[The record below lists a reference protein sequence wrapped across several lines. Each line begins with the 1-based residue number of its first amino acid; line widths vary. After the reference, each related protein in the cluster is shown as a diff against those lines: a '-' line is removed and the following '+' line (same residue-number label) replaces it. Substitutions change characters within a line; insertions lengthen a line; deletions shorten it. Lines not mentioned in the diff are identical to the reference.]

1 MGENILENVKEKF
14 ASARTSCPGMS
25 EEVYALTDYISEVS
39 NDELIPEGLVMTM
52 ALVMD
57 DLQKNRNGFQDC
69 KPLLEYLSKRR
80 EQVIGQIAYI
90 PQIVDAIAD
99 EEFAKEFR
107 EVFKEIFGYNPP
119 KRVNVESEVQYPEN
133 VRAAVDWWA
142 NAIQSP
148 KFDNGESI
156 NAFITMML
164 YSSQKGIS
172 EEDLKTFKDTLA
184 LDIIAELQRNGR
196 CTLSVDYNPCA
207 ILANAGNEI
216 GLNDMTSFPWKT
228 WMNITEQEVEV
239 SEGYGAPMKTIWS
252 KDNKEDMGS
261 NPSAPKRVL

>member
-1 MGENILENVKEKF
+1 MEVILEGVKKKF
-14 ASARTSCPGMS
+14 AEARTSCPGMS
-25 EEVYALTDYISEVS
+25 DDVYLLTDYISEVA
-39 NDELIPEGLVMTM
+39 NDTLVPAGLALCL
-52 ALVMD
+52 ALVSD
-57 DLQKNRNGFQDC
+57 DLQKGRNGFQEC
-69 KPLLEYLSKRR
+69 KPLPEYISKRR
-80 EQVIGQIAYI
+80 EQAMAQIAYI

-107 EVFKEIFGYNPP
+107 EIFKEIFGYNPP
-119 KRVNVESEVQYPEN
+119 KRVNAESEVQYPEN

-148 KFDNGESI
+148 KFDNGDSM
-156 NAFITMML
+156 NSFITMML

-172 EEDLKTFKDTLA
+172 EEDLITFKDTLA
-184 LDIIAELQRNGR
+184 LDIIAELQRDGR
-196 CTLSVDYNPCA
+196 CVLSVDYHPCA
-207 ILANAGNEI
+207 ILANAGSKI

-252 KDNKEDMGS
+252 KTDKEDMGE